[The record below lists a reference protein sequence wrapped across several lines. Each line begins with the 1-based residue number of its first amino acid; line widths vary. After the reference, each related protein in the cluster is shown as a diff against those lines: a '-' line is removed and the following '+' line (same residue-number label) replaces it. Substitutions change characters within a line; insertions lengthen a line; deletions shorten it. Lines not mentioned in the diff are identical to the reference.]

1 MKKEYI
7 CPILSLFCPTS
18 EDILTGSGGENPFLE
33 KADDIAEDIFS

>member
-7 CPILSLFCPTS
+7 CPILSLFCPMS
-18 EDILTGSGGENPFLE
+18 EDILTVSGENPFLE